1 MADTF
6 LIGLGLLTI
15 LGYALVY
22 LFIIGVILWIL
33 FEFAGFII
41 KAVWYGFLF
50 CLFMGTVIWILS

>member
-1 MADTF
+1 MADMF

-33 FEFAGFII
+33 FEFAGFIF
-41 KAVWYGFLF
+41 KAIWYGLLF
-50 CLFMGTVIWILS
+50 CLFIGAIIWMFL